1 MAISHC
7 GHHGRHVRMLVAE
20 LHYGHVN
27 AIVPTLHLQMA
38 GKTARDR
45 AFNLN
50 FAKSKRVKVSHIPDL
65 FLTGMVS
72 LRKLKVPSNDHVYVL
87 MKTVDGGYSP
97 WSAWSSC
104 SQKCG
109 QGMKKRRRHCN
120 NPEPANG
127 GRRCRGAR
135 KQVKPCYGKH
145 CQGM

>member
-72 LRKLKVPSNDHVYVL
+72 LRKLKVPSNDHIYVL
-87 MKTVDGGYSP
+87 MKQLTVDTRH
-97 WSAWSSC
+97 
-104 SQKCG
+104 G
-109 QGMKKRRRHCN
+109 QPGR
-120 NPEPANG
+120 PALRSVDKG
-127 GRRCRGAR
+127 
-135 KQVKPCYGKH
+135 
-145 CQGM
+145 

>member
-7 GHHGRHVRMLVAE
+7 GHHGLHVRMLVEE

-27 AIVPTLHLQMA
+27 VIVPTQHLQMA
-38 GKTARDR
+38 GKTARDPV
-45 AFNLN
+45 FNLN
-50 FAKSKRVKVSHIPDL
+50 FAKSKRVEVSHCV
-65 FLTGMVS
+65 GMTS
-72 LRKLKVPSNDHVYVL
+72 LRKLKIRSNDHVYVL
-87 MKTVDGGYSP
+87 LKTVDGGYSA

-127 GRRCRGAR
+127 GRRCRGSR

>member
-7 GHHGRHVRMLVAE
+7 GHHGLHVPMLVEE

-27 AIVPTLHLQMA
+27 VTAPTQHLQMA

-50 FAKSKRVKVSHIPDL
+50 FARSKRVEVSRIPDI
-65 FLTGMVS
+65 FAGMAS
-72 LRKLKVPSNDHVYVL
+72 FRKLKVRRNDHVYFL
-87 MKTVDGGYSP
+87 MKTVDGRYSP

-135 KQVKPCYGKH
+135 KQVKPCYGRH
-145 CQGM
+145 CQSM